1 MTEGRRTV
9 CRIVLAT
16 ALLCAGVLVRAQELP
31 QAPLSPHPSVTD
43 HNPPPPPQPEAQMPA
58 MSPIVRNVD
67 LVNLVVNVEGK
78 HGGFISGLTRNN
90 FTVFEDG
97 RAQRITFFSS
107 EDQVPLTLGLLI
119 DTSPSQMRLLP
130 EEQQLS
136 RAFFRQVVTPK
147 DLAFILGFDVDLQ
160 MLQDLTSSQRLL
172 DAGLNDAHI
181 GGGGG
186 ASPILNPGP
195 FPTTQH
201 SGATHL
207 WDAIVRACHDPLASQ
222 TGRKAI
228 IVITDGQ
235 DEGSRYSDKDA
246 LQAALDSNTV
256 VFAIVAADPSIY
268 GGFYGGAGKLRK
280 IAEQTG
286 GASFNAR
293 PGKMDKAFR
302 EISDALRSQYTLAY
316 RPDRP
321 QKDGTFRKIQVKLQG
336 PGTKD
341 DKVHTRS
348 GYYAVRP

>member
-1 MTEGRRTV
+1 MKARRLSIY
-9 CRIVLAT
+9 RILFAAT
-16 ALLCAGVLVRAQELP
+16 LLLTGALLGAQELP
-31 QAPLSPHPSVTD
+31 QAPLSPHPSVND
-43 HNPPPPPQPEAQMPA
+43 RNPPPPPEQDAQMPA
-58 MSPIVRNVD
+58 TTPIVRNVD
-67 LVNLVVNVEGK
+67 LVNLVVNVQGK

-90 FTVFEDG
+90 FAIFEDG
-97 RAQRITFFSS
+97 RPQRISFFSR
-107 EDQVPLTLGLLI
+107 EDQVPLTMGLLI

-136 RAFFRQVVTPK
+136 RGFFRQVLTPK

-172 DAGLNDAHI
+172 DAGLNEAHI

-195 FPTTQH
+195 FPTAQH

-207 WDAIVRACHDPLASQ
+207 WDAMVQACHDPLASQ

-235 DEGSRYSDKDA
+235 DEGSQHSDKDA
-246 LQAALDSNTV
+246 LEAALDANTV
-256 VFAIVAADPSIY
+256 VYAIVAADPSVY

-293 PGKMDKAFR
+293 PGKMEKAFQ
-302 EISDALRSQYTLAY
+302 EISEALRSQYTLAY
-316 RPDRP
+316 RSDRP
-321 QKDGTFRKIQVKLQG
+321 QKDGTFRKIEVKLQG
-336 PGTKD
+336 PETHD

-348 GYYAVRP
+348 GYFAVRP